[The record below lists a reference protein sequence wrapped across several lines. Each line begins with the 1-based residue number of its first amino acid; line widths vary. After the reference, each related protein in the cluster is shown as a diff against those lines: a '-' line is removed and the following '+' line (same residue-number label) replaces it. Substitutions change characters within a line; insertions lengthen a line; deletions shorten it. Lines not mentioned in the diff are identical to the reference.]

1 MKTAP
6 KITAWLL
13 LLASIVWA
21 VESRAGDDY
30 DFPNQSEIRT
40 IGQIADGLYK
50 WKSKAGGWYDC
61 GIHTTDSYDL
71 KDKSIKY
78 AMLIVEVS
86 RTYNVDPWGLVGVF
100 ANESRFD
107 SCALGYY
114 PRKKAYSLG
123 ILKKKKRSISHTR
136 EEILAVL
143 NHPKM
148 KKLFRRTGVDIGLG
162 QLLSRFY
169 RNRDDYENMLSP
181 RGSATEAAW
190 WALGINRGRHTKR
203 FWRWWRGSET
213 DWYDKKIVKWIK
225 KIKGSR

>member
-1 MKTAP
+1 VKPIPRA
-6 KITAWLL
+6 IAWIILFC
-13 LLASIVWA
+13 SIVW
-21 VESRAGDDY
+21 VIESNADDY
-30 DFPNQSEIRT
+30 DFPNQTELRT
-40 IGQIADGLYK
+40 IGKIADGLYR
-50 WKSKAGGWYDC
+50 WKLKTGWYDC
-61 GIHTTDSYDL
+61 GIHTTDKSEL
-71 KDKSIKY
+71 QDKAITY
-78 AMLIVEVS
+78 AHLIVEVS

-114 PRKKAYSLG
+114 PRKKAYQLG
-123 ILKKKKRSISHTR
+123 ILKQKKKSISHTKK
-136 EEILAVL
+136 EILAVL

-148 KKLFRRTGVDIGLG
+148 KKAFSRTGVDIGLG

-169 RNRDDYENMLSP
+169 RDRDDYENMLNP

-213 DWYDKKIVKWIK
+213 DWYDKKIVRWIRRLGGDK
-225 KIKGSR
+225 